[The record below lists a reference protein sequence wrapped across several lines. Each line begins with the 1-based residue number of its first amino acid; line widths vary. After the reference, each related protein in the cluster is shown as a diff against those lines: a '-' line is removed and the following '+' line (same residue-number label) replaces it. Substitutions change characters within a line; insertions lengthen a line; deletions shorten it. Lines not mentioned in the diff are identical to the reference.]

1 MTLKQ
6 YQSLAFHVFLKNY
19 IHIPYFFLTYTTE
32 WQLFQS
38 VHKKNSWIDN
48 YWKQISKRSVKDT
61 SGWHTQTRTSDH
73 GHIGLRHVTHQQ
85 RPFWTETRHTSTTA
99 ILDRDTA
106 HIDYEPFWTETQHTS
121 TTAIL
126 DWDTASTHWQW
137 PFWTE
142 TQHTLTT
149 AILDLIYLTFVK
161 RYVNQL
167 S

>member
-38 VHKKNSWIDN
+38 VHKKNSWVDN

-61 SGWHTQTRTSDH
+61 SGWRTQTRTSDH
-73 GHIGLRHVTHQQ
+73 GHIGLRHVTHRQ
-85 RPFWTETRHTSTTA
+85 R
-99 ILDRDTA
+99 
-106 HIDYEPFWTETQHTS
+106 
-121 TTAIL
+121 
-126 DWDTASTHWQW
+126 

-142 TQHTLTT
+142 TQHTLTMSHFGLRHST
-149 AILDLIYLTFVK
+149 HRLQPFWTET
-161 RYVNQL
+161 QL
-167 S
+167 AHIDNGHFGLRHNTHWPRPFWTSYI